1 MTVDFKTKLQEL
13 VQVTYHTL
21 PAYRI
26 VDFSG
31 PDHARLY
38 SANVS
43 VNEEDVAEGVGH
55 SKKEAEQNAAMI
67 AFEKPKLNQNVRP
80 E

>member
-1 MTVDFKTKLQEL
+1 M
-13 VQVTYHTL
+13 TYHTL

-67 AFEKPKLNQNVRP
+67 AFEK
-80 E
+80 